1 MNHISFVNSG
11 HYQALGTKSWLK
23 VVDNENSPS
32 YVRLVLSSWWT
43 TNGHPDNE
51 DQELRGPGRD
61 STGTEAQNSCSDL
74 LELPLCP
81 ALASMDYLIL
91 TITLLCYKGRTIVP
105 VLKRGTDP
113 LKTLV
118 GKGKV
123 RFLTCW
129 PDIGPLPTSLALVLS
144 FCWVRCAAWDVYS
157 TQDSCHFFWVIVSG
171 SIFLKPVCPRC
182 C

>member
-1 MNHISFVNSG
+1 MISFFPTCSFSVFFFFFFYTHDTIYAFCFPMNHISFVNSG

-144 FCWVRCAAWDVYS
+144 FC
-157 TQDSCHFFWVIVSG
+157 
-171 SIFLKPVCPRC
+171 
-182 C
+182 